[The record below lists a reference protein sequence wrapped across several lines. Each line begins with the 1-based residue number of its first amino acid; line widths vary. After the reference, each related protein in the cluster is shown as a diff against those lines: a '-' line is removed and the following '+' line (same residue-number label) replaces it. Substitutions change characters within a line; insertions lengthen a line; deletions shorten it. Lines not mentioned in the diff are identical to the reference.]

1 MRVSAR
7 GLDPGAGSAILR
19 LPMDT
24 TDDTAPPGTEPADDA
39 AVWRAD
45 LDALRRRL
53 DDQAMVLRKT
63 QQGVTELA
71 ESMGRVV
78 VGQRRRERWM
88 SVNSF
93 VAYFIFTLVLGGAF
107 LMLYRARAGELV
119 RNRDSAVGERD
130 LARARA
136 KVLDDQLA
144 ARTSSAARAFEYYQL
159 LQSGKRTDAVT
170 QYPELASA
178 ELTAT
183 ERAVFEQGHKK
194 AREEIIDAGYLTGLD
209 AARAGEHAKAIT
221 ELRRALAYEEEGPRA
236 AQMRYYLGVAL
247 VKTGAAKDA
256 RHELELALAGR
267 VEQSGNVDARYYLA
281 TALEAIGELD
291 AARTE
296 YDRFASAA
304 PQSSLAVGARRKAM
318 AIARRATN

>member
-1 MRVSAR
+1 
-7 GLDPGAGSAILR
+7 
-19 LPMDT
+19 MDT
-24 TDDTAPPGTEPADDA
+24 TDDGPAAGEDLSGPDA
-39 AVWRAD
+39 AVSRGD
-45 LDALRRRL
+45 LDLLRRRL
-53 DDQAMVLRKT
+53 DDQGTVLRKT

-71 ESMGRVV
+71 ESVGRLVTA
-78 VGQRRRERWM
+78 QRRRERWM

-93 VAYFIFTLVLGGAF
+93 VAYLVFTVVLGGGF

-119 RNRDSAVGERD
+119 RTRDSAVAERD

-136 KVLDDQLA
+136 KTLDDQLT
-144 ARTSSAARAFEYYQL
+144 ARTSGAARAFDYYQL
-159 LQSGKRTDAVT
+159 LQSGKRTEAVT
-170 QYPELASA
+170 RFAELAAA

-209 AARAGEHAKAIT
+209 AARAGEHAKAIS

-247 VKTGAAKDA
+247 VRTGAAKDA

-267 VEQSGNVDARYYLA
+267 VEQGGATDARYYLA
-281 TALEAIGELD
+281 TALEALGEFG

-304 PQSSLAVGARRKAM
+304 PQSPLAVGARRKAM
-318 AIARRATN
+318 AIARRASN